1 MTRQRARLALGTPLV
16 ADAFHAN
23 RWDCVH
29 HGVQSPG
36 THARTGVTVYFV
48 DDGWRAGE
56 GDEMPPPP
64 AQVARAGRRDA
75 VLDKSL
81 ATTRRRPARTRLS
94 AFFRKLG
101 WLEKQ
106 PPGRSAS
113 RSRAMVDAAGPDADR
128 GDPGR
133 RTLKLAR
140 RWRWLAARCWV
151 TMSAGLWTS
160 HRRGDRFSPCR
171 RTREADVL
179 IDFTRPT
186 ATVAHVNAC
195 AGAGVGAVVG
205 TTGLSEADK
214 KALAEAGRA
223 IPLVYAPNMSVGVNV
238 LLKLVALA
246 AQRLGGDYDV
256 EIVEMHHRH
265 KVDAPSGT
273 ALQLGEAAAAAMGR
287 DLKTDGVFARDGV
300 IGERKPGAIGF
311 AALRGGDVIGD
322 HTVIFAGPGERV
334 ELAHKASSRTTFAHG
349 ALRAARFVAA
359 QRAAN
364 APGLYDMRDVLG
376 LD

>member
-1 MTRQRARLALGTPLV
+1 MGQTLV
-16 ADAFHAN
+16 AAILGQHDMKLAAALEVVGSPLLGQDAGGPLGQA
-23 RWDCVH
+23 
-29 HGVQSPG
+29 
-36 THARTGVTVYFV
+36 TGVVV
-48 DDGWRAGE
+48 GSD
-56 GDEMPPPP
+56 
-64 AQVARAGRRDA
+64 
-75 VLDKSL
+75 
-81 ATTRRRPARTRLS
+81 
-94 AFFRKLG
+94 
-101 WLEKQ
+101 
-106 PPGRSAS
+106 
-113 RSRAMVDAAGPDADR
+113 
-128 GDPGR
+128 
-133 RTLKLAR
+133 
-140 RWRWLAARCWV
+140 LAA
-151 TMSAGLWTS
+151 AL
-160 HRRGDRFSPCR
+160 
-171 RTREADVL
+171 READVL
-179 IDFTRPT
+179 IDFTRPA

-205 TTGLSEADK
+205 TTGLAEADK
-214 KALAEAGRA
+214 NALTEAGRT

-246 AQRLGGDYDV
+246 AQRLGDDYDV

-287 DLKTDGVFARDGV
+287 NLKADGVFARDGV
-300 IGERKPGAIGF
+300 IGERRPGAIGF

-322 HTVIFAGPGERV
+322 HTVIFAGPGERI

-359 QRAAN
+359 RRAAK

>member
-1 MTRQRARLALGTPLV
+1 MGQTLIAAILGQQDMKLAAALEVAGSPLLGHDVGGPLGQV
-16 ADAFHAN
+16 
-23 RWDCVH
+23 
-29 HGVQSPG
+29 
-36 THARTGVTVYFV
+36 TGVVTGS
-48 DDGWRAGE
+48 D
-56 GDEMPPPP
+56 
-64 AQVARAGRRDA
+64 
-75 VLDKSL
+75 
-81 ATTRRRPARTRLS
+81 
-94 AFFRKLG
+94 
-101 WLEKQ
+101 
-106 PPGRSAS
+106 
-113 RSRAMVDAAGPDADR
+113 
-128 GDPGR
+128 
-133 RTLKLAR
+133 
-140 RWRWLAARCWV
+140 LAA
-151 TMSAGLWTS
+151 AL
-160 HRRGDRFSPCR
+160 
-171 RTREADVL
+171 READVL

-186 ATVAHVNAC
+186 ATVAHINAC
-195 AGAGVGAVVG
+195 AAAGVGAVVG

-214 KALAEAGRA
+214 KALAEAGRT

-287 DLKTDGVFARDGV
+287 DLKSDGVFARDGV

-311 AALRGGDVIGD
+311 AALRGGDVVGD
-322 HTVIFAGPGERV
+322 HTVIFAGPGERI

>member
-1 MTRQRARLALGTPLV
+1 MGQTLIAAILGQQDMKLAAALEVAGSPLLGHDVGGPLGQV
-16 ADAFHAN
+16 
-23 RWDCVH
+23 
-29 HGVQSPG
+29 
-36 THARTGVTVYFV
+36 TGVETGS
-48 DDGWRAGE
+48 D
-56 GDEMPPPP
+56 
-64 AQVARAGRRDA
+64 
-75 VLDKSL
+75 
-81 ATTRRRPARTRLS
+81 
-94 AFFRKLG
+94 
-101 WLEKQ
+101 
-106 PPGRSAS
+106 
-113 RSRAMVDAAGPDADR
+113 
-128 GDPGR
+128 
-133 RTLKLAR
+133 
-140 RWRWLAARCWV
+140 LAAALR
-151 TMSAGLWTS
+151 
-160 HRRGDRFSPCR
+160 D
-171 RTREADVL
+171 ADVL

-186 ATVAHVNAC
+186 ATVAHINAC
-195 AGAGVGAVVG
+195 AAAGVGAVVG

-214 KALAEAGRA
+214 KALAEAGRT

-287 DLKTDGVFARDGV
+287 DLKSDGVFARDGV

-322 HTVIFAGPGERV
+322 HTVIFAGPGERI